1 VAKAVRVR
9 VSSSAPMNKSVFL
22 ADLIEEVV
30 VDLSITQSCSEHLNV
45 TFFYG

>member
-9 VSSSAPMNKSVFL
+9 VSSSAPMNKLVFF

-30 VDLSITQSCSEHLNV
+30 VDLIVTQSCNKHLNV
-45 TFFYG
+45 TFLYG